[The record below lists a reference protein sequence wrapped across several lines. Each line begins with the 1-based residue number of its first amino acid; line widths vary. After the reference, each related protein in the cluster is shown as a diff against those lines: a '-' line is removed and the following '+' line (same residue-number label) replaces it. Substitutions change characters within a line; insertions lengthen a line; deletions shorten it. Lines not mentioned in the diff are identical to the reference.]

1 MRGWRYCQ
9 SFSSPWVLVE
19 FAAEDAWNLHSEA
32 TDVVVPAG
40 QSSRRGPRAL
50 YWSEFDQLHADAHLD
65 RQVRMEDASAPQ
77 PPHHHNLNLN
87 NHNNTR
93 LNQVCPFLVSPSF
106 VPLAVDIMDV
116 DSAAGRGGT
125 GSARRR
131 RERQLRQHWR
141 HEQLTLQMLLA
152 TYQHHA
158 APRGQTTARS
168 GEWGSELNYTAT
180 IRRTPTPQAAGA
192 QYFAMDVDEVPAA
205 GSRPDRLTEVRP
217 QERVLRRTVEQNVE
231 PVRGVPVLD
240 APVPQMVEH
249 VVDVL
254 KIIDRGPPEQVIEVP
269 EVSLQDVV
277 PLRAALRESQLAEQ
291 LVDVPTAPGYVL
303 AVVAVQTLG
312 WRDARAL
319 FERLAASPGRDTNT
333 GRRDGD

>member
-1 MRGWRYCQ
+1 
-9 SFSSPWVLVE
+9 
-19 FAAEDAWNLHSEA
+19 
-32 TDVVVPAG
+32 
-40 QSSRRGPRAL
+40 
-50 YWSEFDQLHADAHLD
+50 
-65 RQVRMEDASAPQ
+65 
-77 PPHHHNLNLN
+77 
-87 NHNNTR
+87 
-93 LNQVCPFLVSPSF
+93 
-106 VPLAVDIMDV
+106 
-116 DSAAGRGGT
+116 
-125 GSARRR
+125 
-131 RERQLRQHWR
+131 
-141 HEQLTLQMLLA
+141 MLLA

-168 GEWGSELNYTAT
+168 GEWGSELNFTAT

-205 GSRPDRLTEVRP
+205 GSRPDRLSEVRP

-231 PVRGVPVLD
+231 PVRGVPVLN

-254 KIIDRGPPEQVIEVP
+254 KIFDRGPPEQVIEVP
-269 EVSLQDVV
+269 KVSLQDVV
-277 PLRAALRESQLAEQ
+277 PLRAALREPQLAEQ
-291 LVDVPTAPGYVL
+291 LVDVPTPPGYVL

-333 GRRDGD
+333 GQG

>member
-1 MRGWRYCQ
+1 MHVFWLLARVDIHMCQ
-9 SFSSPWVLVE
+9 SHF
-19 FAAEDAWNLHSEA
+19 
-32 TDVVVPAG
+32 
-40 QSSRRGPRAL
+40 Q
-50 YWSEFDQLHADAHLD
+50 
-65 RQVRMEDASAPQ
+65 
-77 PPHHHNLNLN
+77 N
-87 NHNNTR
+87 NNNNNNNNR
-93 LNQVCPFLVSPSF
+93 PNQVCPFLVSPSF

-131 RERQLRQHWR
+131 RERGLRQHWR

-180 IRRTPTPQAAGA
+180 IRTTPTPQAAGTV
-192 QYFAMDVDEVPAA
+192 YYPLDVDEVPAA

-231 PVRGVPVLD
+231 PVRGVPVLA

-254 KIIDRGPPEQVIEVP
+254 RIFDRGPPEQVIEVP
-269 EVSLQDVV
+269 RVALRDVV
-277 PLRAALRESQLAEQ
+277 PQRAVLRVPQLAEQ
-291 LVDVPTAPGYVL
+291 LVDVPTEPGYVL
-303 AVVAVQTLG
+303 AVVAVHLLG
-312 WRDARAL
+312 WRGARAF
-319 FERLAASPGRDTNT
+319 FEDLAASPGRDTNT
-333 GRRDGD
+333 GQG